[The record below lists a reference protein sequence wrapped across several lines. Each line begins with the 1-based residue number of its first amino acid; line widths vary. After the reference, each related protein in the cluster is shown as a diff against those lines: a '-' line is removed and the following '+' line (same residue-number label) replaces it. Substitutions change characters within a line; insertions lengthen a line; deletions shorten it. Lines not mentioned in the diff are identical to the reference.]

1 MSALPS
7 NGMVRIEPEVSSAQ
21 LAREWRGTVAGWL
34 ARITAD
40 DVICEIVSDHE
51 AQLTQAMLTGDAAA
65 VGALVMGV
73 RQALAE
79 KWARQGAD
87 DWSAS

>member
-34 ARITAD
+34 QRMTAD
-40 DVICEIVSDHE
+40 DVIQEIVSDHE
-51 AQLTQAMLTGDAAA
+51 CALTAAMLTGDPAK

-79 KWARQGAD
+79 RLARRWAD
-87 DWSAS
+87 DWSRS